1 MDFNSLFWIFLIII
15 SLQPLISQ
23 KLINSARQRM
33 IGRIE
38 KKRNSRVILI
48 VHRQESIG
56 LLGIPL
62 VRYINMEDSEAV
74 LRALETTELERPVD
88 IVLHTPGGLVL
99 AALQIARAIN
109 RRKGK
114 VRVIVPHYA
123 MSGGTLIA
131 LAANEIVMSPFAVLG
146 PIDPQLGNY
155 PAPSLV
161 KLRNEKDINKID
173 DNILILADLAQKAID
188 QLRAS
193 VEELLSENY
202 GPEKAKELSALLT
215 EGRWTH
221 DYPITADYAKTLGL
235 KVSTTIPDE
244 FLALMS
250 MYPQPTRTRPNVEY
264 LERGNEKMAKMQ

>member
-1 MDFNSLFWIFLIII
+1 MDFNSLFWIFLIVI

-23 KLINSARQRM
+23 KLIHSARQRM

-38 KKRNSRVILI
+38 KKRNSRVILV

-173 DNILILADLAQKAID
+173 DNTLILADLAQKAID
-188 QLRAS
+188 QLRES

-202 GPEKAKELSALLT
+202 GPEKAKELAVLLT

-235 KVSTTIPDE
+235 NVNTTIPDE

-264 LERGNEKMAKMQ
+264 LERENSKNAIN